1 MRRISKPSSKG
12 QKELL
17 METPEVAAIGVTF
30 IIFVLGLITARSD
43 SRFTRVEK
51 RSDRK
56 FEGLGDKFDSVER
69 LFSARFDSLQ
79 LQLETHTEKVDQDI
93 RDIRADVKN
102 LQRGQ
107 AAMMDPDTL
116 EKRLRDNG

>member
-1 MRRISKPSSKG
+1 
-12 QKELL
+12 
-17 METPEVAAIGVTF
+17 METSEVAAIGVTF

-69 LFSARFDSLQ
+69 LFSTRFDSLQ

-107 AAMMDPDTL
+107 AAMMDPATL
-116 EKRLRDNG
+116 ERRLRDNG